1 MKIINYV
8 IVMIY
13 AFCCGASFYS
23 PILRIGNATLFDL
36 LSLIYIALNWHSAKT
51 IFYQYRKLFAYL
63 TCFVSILLFSS
74 LFNSI
79 FIYKTT
85 TSIISLIR
93 YPVFILIFVV
103 FYDFISKSKN
113 SIHYVIWPFALGII
127 YISIS
132 QWIYAYALGITVF
145 QTGEQFQLFGLD
157 YLYDQS
163 KLTRSYIAINPNDI
177 GVVSAMIYPLL
188 YLIIS
193 DSRQSNSLI
202 KIIVYFL
209 ITYFLV
215 TMYFTG
221 QKTGMIPVFI
231 LVAFILYDQ
240 IYPINPYKISF
251 IFCLTIALIFFTPQN
266 IFNFEIESIINYVNA
281 RFSRIDSI
289 TSRLELK
296 VMALEIFSS
305 NPIFGAGQDGFQ
317 IKYGINNPHDWNFQV
332 LSETGLIGFFFYLII
347 MIYIAKIIQN
357 NYGNKFLLLY
367 MSIFIIVSSAGGSN
381 FNAHPFWVT
390 VSFLASY
397 NIYIQ
402 NKQLL

>member
-1 MKIINYV
+1 
-8 IVMIY
+8 MIY
-13 AFCCGASFYS
+13 AFCCGATFYS

-36 LSLIYIALNWHSAKT
+36 LSIIYIALNWNSVKI
-51 IFYQYRKLFAYL
+51 IFYKYRKLFFYIL
-63 TCFVSILLFSS
+63 CFSGVLLFSS

-79 FIYKTT
+79 YIYNS
-85 TSIISLIR
+85 TSNFVSLIR
-93 YPVFILIFVV
+93 YPIFILIFVV
-103 FYDFISKSKN
+103 FNDYLTKKN
-113 SIHYVIWPFALGII
+113 SSIYYVIWPFALGII

-132 QWIYAYALGITVF
+132 QWIYAYALGITIF
-145 QTGEQFQLFGLD
+145 QTGEQFQFFGLE

-163 KLTRSYIAINPNDI
+163 TLTKNYIAINPNDI

-188 YLIIS
+188 YLLIS
-193 DSRQSNSLI
+193 DSRQSTPLVKS
-202 KIIVYFL
+202 IVYF
-209 ITYFLV
+209 IIIYFLV

-221 QKTGMIPVFI
+221 QKTGMVPIFI
-231 LVAFILYDQ
+231 LIAFILYDQ
-240 IYPINPYKISF
+240 IYPIKLSKYFIAFLILSLF
-251 IFCLTIALIFFTPQN
+251 IFFKPDN
-266 IFNFEIESIINYVNA
+266 ILNFEFDQILYYINT
-281 RFSRIDSI
+281 RFSRIESI

-296 VMALEIFSS
+296 AMALEVFSS
-305 NPIFGAGQDGFQ
+305 NPIFGGGQDGFQ

-347 MIYIAKIIQN
+347 MLYISKIIQN

-381 FNAHPFWVT
+381 FNGHPFWVT